1 MDKKQ
6 KTINLL
12 LVDRKIDFISPLV
25 RNFYYFSIISQ
36 LFHVDY
42 FNNEVKLKEKVLKLK
57 FDDQIF
63 N

>member
-25 RNFYYFSIISQ
+25 RNFYYFSIIS
-36 LFHVDY
+36 
-42 FNNEVKLKEKVLKLK
+42 
-57 FDDQIF
+57 
-63 N
+63 